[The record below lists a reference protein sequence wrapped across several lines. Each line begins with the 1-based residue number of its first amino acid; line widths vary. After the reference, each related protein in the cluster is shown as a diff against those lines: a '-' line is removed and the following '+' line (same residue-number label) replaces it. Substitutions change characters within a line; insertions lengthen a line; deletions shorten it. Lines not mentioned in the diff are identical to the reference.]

1 MNVDH
6 LIAVADAYIN
16 DLEGSE
22 LVRCLKQLSQAIN
35 DLASDANEENQR
47 QFLTRRQDL
56 RVLFETFQPFKFRR
70 T

>member
-35 DLASDANEENQR
+35 DLASDANEKNQR